1 MAVNSSW
8 YRGGTC
14 TTTAGSTDVVGTDTE
29 WSLIVKS
36 GDIFTID
43 GSVVY
48 EVASVISAT
57 RLRLK
62 TPFPQTLTNTPY
74 AIIQNFTGT
83 LPAQLASDLSKMQRA
98 WYDSL
103 RDYVD
108 VLTTDSMTSTIT
120 KIDESKITVPSWKAI
135 TSPTVEQVSEATAA
149 KNQAVAAKDEAIAA
163 VASIGSSVS
172 DAQAS
177 QAAAKAASANALV
190 SSQTAS
196 TKATEASNSALT
208 AQNSASLSTTNSVLA
223 KDYATK
229 VDGYVTGTDNSA
241 KAWAVGGTG
250 SGQPSQGDAKSWAIK
265 TTGEVVVG
273 QGYGAKKYAQ
283 DAATSASTASTKA
296 TESFTSATTA
306 TTKATEAGASATAA
320 ATSATAAKASETAA
334 KTSETA
340 AKTSETNA
348 ATSATTA
355 TTKAG
360 EAAASATNA
369 AGSASTASDDALIA
383 TTKAEEAFNSASTA
397 SRDAAIAVEKASE
410 ALASATNAAGSAST
424 ASDDALIAT
433 TKAEEAF
440 NSAAS
445 ALSSATQATESATAA
460 NNYAQSALNSES
472 TYGTSS
478 DSKTIS
484 TGVVSLSIQTNKMF
498 ISGHS
503 VIVSK
508 DNDHWMWGNVV
519 SYNKTSGDLSVNVLK
534 TKGEGTFS
542 SWVVA
547 LSPDPSTGQATSL
560 VDNLESTST
569 TSALTANQGRVLNTT
584 KANLD
589 SPTFIGTPKAPT
601 PNQGDNSDALA
612 TTKYVDS
619 KVIPVASSTQDGLM
633 SSADKTK
640 LDGLSSSELSIPY
653 YFFGFK

>member
-83 LPAQLASDLSKMQRA
+83 IPAQLASDLSKMQRA
-98 WYDSL
+98 WYNSL

-135 TSPTVEQVSEATAA
+135 TSPTAEQVSEATAA

-172 DAQAS
+172 DAQAA
-177 QAAAKAASANALV
+177 QAAAEAASASALV

-196 TKATEASNSALT
+196 TKATAASASALT

-229 VDGYVTGTDNSA
+229 VDGYVTDTDNSA

-283 DAATSASTASTKA
+283 DAAGSASTASRD
-296 TESFTSATTA
+296 
-306 TTKATEAGASATAA
+306 AA
-320 ATSATAAKASETAA
+320 IAVEKASEA
-334 KTSETA
+334 S
-340 AKTSETNA
+340 
-348 ATSATTA
+348 
-355 TTKAG
+355 
-360 EAAASATNA
+360 ASATNA

-383 TTKAEEAFNSASTA
+383 TTKAEEAFNSAT
-397 SRDAAIAVEKASE
+397 
-410 ALASATNAAGSAST
+410 
-424 ASDDALIAT
+424 
-433 TKAEEAF
+433 
-440 NSAAS
+440 S

-503 VIVSK
+503 VIISK

-519 SYNKTSGDLSVNVLK
+519 SYNKTSGDLSVDVLK

-547 LSPDPSTGQATSL
+547 LSPDPSTGQATGQATSL

-569 TSALTANQGRVLNTT
+569 TSALTANQGHVLNTT

-612 TTKYVDS
+612 TTEYVDS

-633 SSADKTK
+633 SSTDKTK
-640 LDGLSSSELSIPY
+640 LDGLSSTGLPIPY

>member
-98 WYDSL
+98 WYNSL

-135 TSPTVEQVSEATAA
+135 TSPTAEQVSEATAA

-163 VASIGSSVS
+163 VASLGSSVS
-172 DAQAS
+172 DAHAAR
-177 QAAAKAASANALV
+177 AAAEAASASALV

-196 TKATEASNSALT
+196 TKATAASASALT

-229 VDGYVTGTDNSA
+229 VDGYVTDTDNSA

-283 DAATSASTASTKA
+283 DAAGSASTASRD
-296 TESFTSATTA
+296 
-306 TTKATEAGASATAA
+306 AA
-320 ATSATAAKASETAA
+320 IAVEKASEA
-334 KTSETA
+334 S
-340 AKTSETNA
+340 
-348 ATSATTA
+348 
-355 TTKAG
+355 
-360 EAAASATNA
+360 ASATNA

-383 TTKAEEAFNSASTA
+383 TTKAEEAFNSAT
-397 SRDAAIAVEKASE
+397 
-410 ALASATNAAGSAST
+410 
-424 ASDDALIAT
+424 
-433 TKAEEAF
+433 
-440 NSAAS
+440 S

-503 VIVSK
+503 VIISK

-547 LSPDPSTGQATSL
+547 LSPDPSTGQATSP

-569 TSALTANQGRVLNTT
+569 TFALTANQGRVLNTT

-612 TTKYVDS
+612 TTEYVDS

-640 LDGLSSSELSIPY
+640 LDGLSSTGLSIPY

>member
-98 WYDSL
+98 WYNSL

-135 TSPTVEQVSEATAA
+135 TSPTAEQVSEATAA
-149 KNQAVAAKDEAIAA
+149 KNQAVAAKDKAIAA

-172 DAQAS
+172 DAQAA
-177 QAAAKAASANALV
+177 QAAAEAASASALV

-196 TKATEASNSALT
+196 TKATEASDSALT

-229 VDGYVTGTDNSA
+229 VDGYVTDTDNSA

-250 SGQPSQGDAKSWAIK
+250 SGQPSQGDAKNWAIK

-283 DAATSASTASTKA
+283 DAAGSASTASRD
-296 TESFTSATTA
+296 
-306 TTKATEAGASATAA
+306 AA
-320 ATSATAAKASETAA
+320 IAVEKASEA
-334 KTSETA
+334 S
-340 AKTSETNA
+340 
-348 ATSATTA
+348 
-355 TTKAG
+355 
-360 EAAASATNA
+360 ASATNA

-383 TTKAEEAFNSASTA
+383 TTKAEEAFNSAT
-397 SRDAAIAVEKASE
+397 
-410 ALASATNAAGSAST
+410 
-424 ASDDALIAT
+424 
-433 TKAEEAF
+433 
-440 NSAAS
+440 S

-503 VIVSK
+503 VIISK

-519 SYNKTSGDLSVNVLK
+519 SYNKTSGDLSVDVLK

-569 TSALTANQGRVLNTT
+569 TFALTANQGRVLNTT

-612 TTKYVDS
+612 TTEYVDS

-640 LDGLSSSELSIPY
+640 LDGLSSTGLSIPY

>member
-98 WYDSL
+98 WYNSL

-135 TSPTVEQVSEATAA
+135 TSPTAEQVSEATAA

-172 DAQAS
+172 DAQAA
-177 QAAAKAASANALV
+177 QAAAEAASASALV

-196 TKATEASNSALT
+196 TKATAASASALT

-229 VDGYVTGTDNSA
+229 VDGYVTDTDNSA

-283 DAATSASTASTKA
+283 DAAGSASTASRD
-296 TESFTSATTA
+296 
-306 TTKATEAGASATAA
+306 AA
-320 ATSATAAKASETAA
+320 IAVEKASEA
-334 KTSETA
+334 S
-340 AKTSETNA
+340 
-348 ATSATTA
+348 
-355 TTKAG
+355 
-360 EAAASATNA
+360 ASATNA

-383 TTKAEEAFNSASTA
+383 TTKAEEAFNSAT
-397 SRDAAIAVEKASE
+397 
-410 ALASATNAAGSAST
+410 
-424 ASDDALIAT
+424 
-433 TKAEEAF
+433 
-440 NSAAS
+440 S

-503 VIVSK
+503 VIISK

-519 SYNKTSGDLSVNVLK
+519 SYNKTSGDLSVDVLK

-612 TTKYVDS
+612 TTEYVDS

-633 SSADKTK
+633 SSTDKTK
-640 LDGLSSSELSIPY
+640 LDGLSSTGLSIPY

>member
-14 TTTAGSTDVVGTDTE
+14 TTTAGSADVVGTDTE

-98 WYDSL
+98 WYNSL

-135 TSPTVEQVSEATAA
+135 TSPTAEQVSEATAA

-163 VASIGSSVS
+163 VTSIGSSVS
-172 DAQAS
+172 DAQAA
-177 QAAAKAASANALV
+177 QAAAEAASASALV

-196 TKATEASNSALT
+196 TKATEASDSALT

-229 VDGYVTGTDNSA
+229 VDGYVTDTDNSA

-283 DAATSASTASTKA
+283 DAAGSASTASRD
-296 TESFTSATTA
+296 
-306 TTKATEAGASATAA
+306 AA
-320 ATSATAAKASETAA
+320 IAVEKASEA
-334 KTSETA
+334 S
-340 AKTSETNA
+340 
-348 ATSATTA
+348 
-355 TTKAG
+355 
-360 EAAASATNA
+360 ASATNA

-383 TTKAEEAFNSASTA
+383 TTKAKEAFNSAT
-397 SRDAAIAVEKASE
+397 
-410 ALASATNAAGSAST
+410 
-424 ASDDALIAT
+424 
-433 TKAEEAF
+433 
-440 NSAAS
+440 S

-478 DSKTIS
+478 NSKTIS

-503 VIVSK
+503 VIISK

-589 SPTFIGTPKAPT
+589 SPTFTGIPKAPT

-612 TTKYVDS
+612 TTEYVDS

-633 SSADKTK
+633 SSTDKTK
-640 LDGLSSSELSIPY
+640 LDGLSSTGLSIPY

>member
-98 WYDSL
+98 WYNSL

-135 TSPTVEQVSEATAA
+135 TSPTAEQVSEATAA

-177 QAAAKAASANALV
+177 QVAAEAASANALV

-229 VDGYVTGTDNSA
+229 VDAYVTGTDNSA

-283 DAATSASTASTKA
+283 DAAGSASTASRD
-296 TESFTSATTA
+296 
-306 TTKATEAGASATAA
+306 AA
-320 ATSATAAKASETAA
+320 IAVEKASEA
-334 KTSETA
+334 S
-340 AKTSETNA
+340 
-348 ATSATTA
+348 
-355 TTKAG
+355 
-360 EAAASATNA
+360 ASATNA

-383 TTKAEEAFNSASTA
+383 TTKAEEAFNSAT
-397 SRDAAIAVEKASE
+397 
-410 ALASATNAAGSAST
+410 
-424 ASDDALIAT
+424 
-433 TKAEEAF
+433 
-440 NSAAS
+440 S

-503 VIVSK
+503 VIISK

-519 SYNKTSGDLSVNVLK
+519 SYNKTSGDLSVDVLK
-534 TKGEGTFS
+534 TKGDGTFS

-547 LSPDPSTGQATSL
+547 LSPDPSTEQATSL

-612 TTKYVDS
+612 TTEYVDS

-640 LDGLSSSELSIPY
+640 LDGLSSTGLSIPY

>member
-98 WYDSL
+98 WYNSL

-135 TSPTVEQVSEATAA
+135 TSPTAEQVSEATAA
-149 KNQAVAAKDEAIAA
+149 KNQAVAAKDGAIAA

-172 DAQAS
+172 DAQAA
-177 QAAAKAASANALV
+177 QAAAEAASASALV

-196 TKATEASNSALT
+196 TKATEASDSALT

-229 VDGYVTGTDNSA
+229 VDGYVTDTDNSA

-283 DAATSASTASTKA
+283 DAAGSASTASRD
-296 TESFTSATTA
+296 
-306 TTKATEAGASATAA
+306 AA
-320 ATSATAAKASETAA
+320 IAVEKASEA
-334 KTSETA
+334 S
-340 AKTSETNA
+340 
-348 ATSATTA
+348 
-355 TTKAG
+355 
-360 EAAASATNA
+360 ASATNA

-383 TTKAEEAFNSASTA
+383 TTKAEEAFNSAT
-397 SRDAAIAVEKASE
+397 
-410 ALASATNAAGSAST
+410 
-424 ASDDALIAT
+424 
-433 TKAEEAF
+433 
-440 NSAAS
+440 S

-503 VIVSK
+503 VIISK

-519 SYNKTSGDLSVNVLK
+519 SYNKTSGDLSVDVLK

-612 TTKYVDS
+612 TTEYVDS

-640 LDGLSSSELSIPY
+640 LDGLSSTGLSIPY

>member
-98 WYDSL
+98 WYNSL

-135 TSPTVEQVSEATAA
+135 TSPTAEQVSEATAA

-163 VASIGSSVS
+163 VASLGSSVS
-172 DAQAS
+172 DAQAAR
-177 QAAAKAASANALV
+177 AAAEAASASALV

-196 TKATEASNSALT
+196 TKATAASASALT

-229 VDGYVTGTDNSA
+229 VDGYVTDTDNSA

-283 DAATSASTASTKA
+283 DAAGSASTASRD
-296 TESFTSATTA
+296 
-306 TTKATEAGASATAA
+306 AA
-320 ATSATAAKASETAA
+320 IAVEKASEA
-334 KTSETA
+334 S
-340 AKTSETNA
+340 
-348 ATSATTA
+348 
-355 TTKAG
+355 
-360 EAAASATNA
+360 ASATNA

-383 TTKAEEAFNSASTA
+383 TTKAEEAFNSAT
-397 SRDAAIAVEKASE
+397 
-410 ALASATNAAGSAST
+410 
-424 ASDDALIAT
+424 
-433 TKAEEAF
+433 
-440 NSAAS
+440 S

-503 VIVSK
+503 VIISK

-519 SYNKTSGDLSVNVLK
+519 SYNKTSGDLSVDVLK

-560 VDNLESTST
+560 VDNLESTSNT
-569 TSALTANQGRVLNTT
+569 FALTANQGRVLNTT

-612 TTKYVDS
+612 TTEYVDS

-633 SSADKTK
+633 SSTDKTK
-640 LDGLSSSELSIPY
+640 LDGLSSTGLSIPY